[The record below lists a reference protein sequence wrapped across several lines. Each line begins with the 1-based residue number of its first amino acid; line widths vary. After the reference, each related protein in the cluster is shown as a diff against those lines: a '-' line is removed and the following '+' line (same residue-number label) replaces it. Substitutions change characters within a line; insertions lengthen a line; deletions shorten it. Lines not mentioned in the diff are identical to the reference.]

1 MMSLLQE
8 GLAPLQTLDDMQ
20 CMWFQ
25 RELARAYW
33 RLGQYGESLVKFHEI
48 DKVNGRLMYEWMNKQ
63 LLVY

>member
-48 DKVNGRLMYEWMNKQ
+48 DKVNEQIDG
-63 LLVY
+63 